1 MAKIIISVDE
11 NALKILCETFEDH
24 KNFIKNIDPVFTEN
38 IYPERTERIEKI
50 DNFLSKA
57 KEQVEFDSKDLTED
71 DFDFMLEELT
81 YLIEIFLGI

>member
-24 KNFIKNIDPVFTEN
+24 KNFIKNIH
-38 IYPERTERIEKI
+38 PERTEQIEKI
-50 DNFLSKA
+50 DNFLSKT

-81 YLIEIFLGI
+81 YLIEIFLGT